1 MYLRTDG
8 RTDGQ
13 RHAHH
18 YIPRTIQSGDNE
30 RKIVLLLIGTCMVVG
45 TRNTKTEIE
54 RLYLRGEL
62 RWICTK
68 VLKMI

>member
-13 RHAHH
+13 RHAHY
-18 YIPRTIQSGDNE
+18 YIPRTVQSGDNE

-54 RLYLRGEL
+54 R
-62 RWICTK
+62 
-68 VLKMI
+68 